1 MRGHLIESVAFDN
14 DSDQSLS
21 SERNGVWDVSGNTSG
36 WSDCKGVADSM
47 KKDIPMRAK
56 RPQDPHPTP
65 GTWRKDTRG
74 TDFSVIS
81 QLRFF
86 FCVTNQKGWIKRK
99 EAAKQTNPPFFGRPG
114 SRKIAAA
121 QKRHEYSRISPF
133 LPPKGRNS

>member
-1 MRGHLIESVAFDN
+1 
-14 DSDQSLS
+14 
-21 SERNGVWDVSGNTSG
+21 
-36 WSDCKGVADSM
+36 
-47 KKDIPMRAK
+47 MRAK

-99 EAAKQTNPPFFGRPG
+99 EAAKETNPPFFRRPG

-121 QKRHEYSRISPF
+121 EKDANIHEYRPF
-133 LPPKGRNS
+133 CLPKEGIPKYRFANAWSLASA